1 MPSVKAKTQ
10 IQVVQ
15 DFLDGATEGRSGSG
29 GNLII
34 KGDQLIHYQTVI
46 AERYGHNGYTQEAV
60 AQALNIDRSLLS
72 HVEAGKKGCSVDL
85 LIQLSLFFEVSIDY
99 IVLGT
104 VHSDLIRLNST
115 KQVKES
121 IESLIC
127 HLETF
132 SKRL

>member
-1 MPSVKAKTQ
+1 MNYDMK
-10 IQVVQ
+10 
-15 DFLDGATEGRSGSG
+15 RSGAYIQ
-29 GNLII
+29 NLRA
-34 KGDQLIHYQTVI
+34 Q
-46 AERYGHNGYTQEAV
+46 RGYTQNELAK
-60 AQALNIDRSLLS
+60 AMNINQSSLSWIELG
-72 HVEAGKKGCSVDL
+72 AKGCSVDL

>member
-1 MPSVKAKTQ
+1 MNYDMK
-10 IQVVQ
+10 
-15 DFLDGATEGRSGSG
+15 RSGAYIQ
-29 GNLII
+29 NLRA
-34 KGDQLIHYQTVI
+34 Q
-46 AERYGHNGYTQEAV
+46 RGYTQNELAK
-60 AQALNIDRSLLS
+60 AMNINQSSLSRIELG
-72 HVEAGKKGCSVDL
+72 AKGCSVDL